1 MFIKNNEDIRIDLIK
16 SIYFLIV
23 DKTTYLYNF
32 FMAVNYKAPIKDI
45 LFAFDVLNSYEKLNN
60 IDRFKDFN
68 IDIAVPAIE
77 ECSKFAE
84 EVLAPINADGD
95 KYGAKYNNGVVNMPP
110 GFIEAYEKFKNA
122 GWASISLPSEIGG
135 GGMPYLLSGGTL
147 EILCT
152 ANMAFILGPG
162 LSIGAISGIN
172 EHASQEQKDKY
183 LPNLVSGDWTG
194 TMNLSEPQ
202 SGSDLNH
209 LITKA
214 DPQEDGTYK
223 ITGTKIWIGSGE
235 HDLSKNIVHLVLARV
250 PGSPEGTKGISMF
263 IVPKYI
269 VNDDSSLGDRNNV
282 NCLSIEE
289 KLGIHGSPTCVME
302 YDGAVG
308 YLVGEE
314 NRGLNYMFTTINE
327 ARIRVGGHGLA
338 CTTGALQG
346 AAQYARDRV
355 QGRPIGMSK
364 ENAKNST
371 IIDHADVRRMLM
383 TIKAYSDAMRY
394 MMYDNQMM
402 LDFSYFGNEDQK
414 NYGEARCGL
423 LTPISKSWISDL
435 SVELTSMAIQ
445 IYGGMGYVEETG
457 VAQYLRDARI
467 APIYAGT
474 NGIQALD
481 LTLKKIHTD
490 EGKVVN
496 NLFDEMIS
504 VSNELNKSDILS
516 KLTESY
522 QFHIKNLMESTEK
535 VRKLMING
543 NQKSISGFAS
553 PYTKM
558 FGQVLGGYY
567 MAKAAIH
574 AEKKYKET
582 EDEYF
587 KDKITLSKF
596 YIEQLLPLS
605 ENNMPPIA
613 SDVNDLFLINSES
626 F

>member
-1 MFIKNNEDIRIDLIK
+1 
-16 SIYFLIV
+16 
-23 DKTTYLYNF
+23 
-32 FMAVNYKAPIKDI
+32 MAVNYKAPVKDI

-60 IDRFKDFN
+60 IVRFKDFN
-68 IDIAVPAIE
+68 LDIAVPAIE

-95 KYGAKYNNGVVNMPP
+95 KHGAKFNKGVVNMPP
-110 GFIEAYEKFKNA
+110 GFIEAYEKFKSA
-122 GWASISLPSEIGG
+122 GWASISLPLEIGG
-135 GGMPYLLSGGTL
+135 GGMPYLLSAGTL

-152 ANMAFILGPG
+152 ANMAFVLGPG

-172 EHASQEQKDKY
+172 QHASQEQKDLY
-183 LPNLVSGDWTG
+183 LPNLVSGEWTG

-209 LITKA
+209 LTTKA
-214 DPQEDGTYK
+214 EPQEDGTYK

-235 HDLSKNIVHLVLARV
+235 HDLSENIVHLVLARV
-250 PGSPEGTKGISMF
+250 PDSPEGTKGISMF

-269 VNDDSSLGDRNNV
+269 VNDDSSLGERNNV
-282 NCLSIEE
+282 NCISIEE

-302 YDGAVG
+302 YNGAIG
-308 YLVGEE
+308 YLVGEK
-314 NRGLNYMFTTINE
+314 NRGLSYMFTTINE

-346 AAQYARDRV
+346 AAQYARERV
-355 QGRPIGMSK
+355 QGRPVGMSK
-364 ENAKNST
+364 EDAKNST

-402 LDFSYFGNEDQK
+402 LDFLYFGNDDQRE
-414 NYGEARCGL
+414 YGEARGGL

-457 VAQYLRDARI
+457 VAQYYRDARI

-481 LTLKKIHTD
+481 LALRKIHVD
-490 EGKVVN
+490 DGKAVN
-496 NLFDEMIS
+496 NLFDEMLL
-504 VSNELNKSDILS
+504 VSSELKNCERLS
-516 KLTESY
+516 KLYESY
-522 QFHIKNLMESTEK
+522 EFHIKNLMESTEK
-535 VRKLMING
+535 VRKLLIND

-567 MAKAAIH
+567 MAKAAVL
-574 AEKKYKET
+574 ADKKYKET
-582 EDEYF
+582 DEEFY

-605 ENNMPPIA
+605 ATNMPPIDC
-613 SDVNDLFLINSES
+613 DVDDLFSIKNED

>member
-1 MFIKNNEDIRIDLIK
+1 
-16 SIYFLIV
+16 
-23 DKTTYLYNF
+23 
-32 FMAVNYKAPIKDI
+32 MAVNYKAPIKDI

-60 IDRFKDFN
+60 IVRFKDFN
-68 IDIAVPAIE
+68 LDIAVPAIE

-95 KYGAKYNNGVVNMPP
+95 KHGAKFNKGVVNMPP
-110 GFIEAYEKFKNA
+110 GFIEAYEKFKSA
-122 GWASISLPSEIGG
+122 GWASISLPLEIGG
-135 GGMPYLLSGGTL
+135 GGMPYLLSAGTL

-152 ANMAFILGPG
+152 ANMAFVLGPG

-172 EHASQEQKDKY
+172 QHASQEQKDLY
-183 LPNLVSGDWTG
+183 LPNLVSGEWTG

-209 LITKA
+209 LTTKA
-214 DPQEDGTYK
+214 EPQEDGTYK

-235 HDLSKNIVHLVLARV
+235 HDLSENIVHLVLARV
-250 PGSPEGTKGISMF
+250 PDSPEGTKGISMF

-269 VNDDSSLGDRNNV
+269 VNDDSSLGERNNV
-282 NCLSIEE
+282 NCISIEE

-302 YDGAVG
+302 YDGAIG

-355 QGRPIGMSK
+355 QGRPVGMSK
-364 ENAKNST
+364 EDAKNST

-402 LDFSYFGNEDQK
+402 LDFLYFGNDDQRE
-414 NYGEARCGL
+414 YGEARGGL

-457 VAQYLRDARI
+457 VAQYYRDARI

-481 LTLKKIHTD
+481 LALRKIHVD
-490 EGKVVN
+490 DGKSVN
-496 NLFDEMIS
+496 NLFDEMLL
-504 VSNELNKSDILS
+504 VSSELKNSERLS
-516 KLTESY
+516 KLYELY
-522 QFHIKNLMESTEK
+522 EFHIKNLMESTEK
-535 VRKLMING
+535 VRKLLIND

-567 MAKAAIH
+567 MAKAAVL
-574 AEKKYKET
+574 ADKKYKET
-582 EDEYF
+582 DEEFY

-605 ENNMPPIA
+605 ATNMPPIDC
-613 SDVNDLFLINSES
+613 DVDDLFSIKNED

>member
-1 MFIKNNEDIRIDLIK
+1 
-16 SIYFLIV
+16 
-23 DKTTYLYNF
+23 
-32 FMAVNYKAPIKDI
+32 MAVNYKAPVKDI

-60 IDRFKDFN
+60 IVRFKDFN
-68 IDIAVPAIE
+68 LDIAVPAIE

-95 KYGAKYNNGVVNMPP
+95 KHGAKFNKGVVNMPP
-110 GFIEAYEKFKNA
+110 GFIEAYEKFKSA
-122 GWASISLPSEIGG
+122 GWASISLPLEIGG
-135 GGMPYLLSGGTL
+135 GGMPYLLSAGTL

-152 ANMAFILGPG
+152 ANMAFVLGPG

-172 EHASQEQKDKY
+172 QHASQEQKDLY
-183 LPNLVSGDWTG
+183 LPNLVSGEWTG

-209 LITKA
+209 LTTKA
-214 DPQEDGTYK
+214 EPQEDGTYK

-235 HDLSKNIVHLVLARV
+235 HDLSENIVHLVLARV
-250 PGSPEGTKGISMF
+250 PDSPEGTKGISMF

-269 VNDDSSLGDRNNV
+269 VNDDSSLGERNNV
-282 NCLSIEE
+282 NCISIEE

-302 YDGAVG
+302 YNGAIG
-308 YLVGEE
+308 YLVGEK
-314 NRGLNYMFTTINE
+314 NRGLSYMFTTINE

-355 QGRPIGMSK
+355 QGRPVGISK
-364 ENAKNST
+364 EDAKNST

-402 LDFSYFGNEDQK
+402 LDFLYFGNDDQRE
-414 NYGEARCGL
+414 YGEARGGL

-457 VAQYLRDARI
+457 VAQYYRDARI

-481 LTLKKIHTD
+481 LALRKIHVD
-490 EGKVVN
+490 DGKAVN
-496 NLFDEMIS
+496 NLFDEMLL
-504 VSNELNKSDILS
+504 VSSELKNSERLS
-516 KLTESY
+516 KLYESY
-522 QFHIKNLMESTEK
+522 EFHIKNLMESTEK
-535 VRKLMING
+535 VRKLLIND

-567 MAKAAIH
+567 MAKAAVL
-574 AEKKYKET
+574 ADKKYKET
-582 EDEYF
+582 DEEFY

-605 ENNMPPIA
+605 ATNMPPIDC
-613 SDVNDLFLINSES
+613 DVDDLFSIKNED

>member
-1 MFIKNNEDIRIDLIK
+1 
-16 SIYFLIV
+16 
-23 DKTTYLYNF
+23 
-32 FMAVNYKAPIKDI
+32 MAVNYKAPVKDI

-68 IDIAVPAIE
+68 LDIAIPAIE

-95 KYGAKYNNGVVNMPP
+95 KHGAKFNNGLVNMPP

-122 GWASISLPSEIGG
+122 GWASISLPLEIGG

-152 ANMAFILGPG
+152 ANMAFVLGPG
-162 LSIGAISGIN
+162 LSIGAISGIYQ
-172 EHASQEQKDKY
+172 HASQEQKDLY

-209 LITKA
+209 LTTKA
-214 DPQEDGTYK
+214 EPQEDGTYK

-235 HDLSKNIVHLVLARV
+235 HDLSDNIVHLVLARA
-250 PGSPEGTKGISMF
+250 PDSPEGTKGISMF

-269 VNDDSSLGDRNNV
+269 VNDDSSLGERNNV
-282 NCLSIEE
+282 NCISIEE

-308 YLVGEE
+308 YLVGEK
-314 NRGLNYMFTTINE
+314 NQGLSYMFTTINE

-355 QGRPIGMSK
+355 QGRPVGMSK
-364 ENAKNST
+364 EDAKNST

-402 LDFSYFGNEDQK
+402 LDFLYFGNDDQK
-414 NYGEARCGL
+414 KYGEARGGL

-457 VAQYLRDARI
+457 VAQYFRDARI

-481 LTLKKIHTD
+481 LLR
-490 EGKVVN
+490 
-496 NLFDEMIS
+496 
-504 VSNELNKSDILS
+504 
-516 KLTESY
+516 
-522 QFHIKNLMESTEK
+522 
-535 VRKLMING
+535 RKLFQENG
-543 NQKSISGFAS
+543 NTYKRVINVVKNTIDICINSN
-553 PYTKM
+553 Y
-558 FGQVLGGYY
+558 VE
-567 MAKAAIH
+567 IH
-574 AEKKYKET
+574 
-582 EDEYF
+582 
-587 KDKITLSKF
+587 
-596 YIEQLLPLS
+596 
-605 ENNMPPIA
+605 PIA
-613 SDVNDLFLINSES
+613 RLLLQAVNDLEDCCKWLIKTYASNPEQAASGATPFISMFGWILGGWIMVKSAYKSNLLLEKNSEDKFAKEKINTAIFYCNTYLPIAAS
-626 F
+626 FKSTIKSSYYPLENFA

>member
-1 MFIKNNEDIRIDLIK
+1 
-16 SIYFLIV
+16 
-23 DKTTYLYNF
+23 
-32 FMAVNYKAPIKDI
+32 MAVNYKAPVKDI

-60 IDRFKDFN
+60 IVRFKDFN
-68 IDIAVPAIE
+68 LDIAVPAIE

-95 KYGAKYNNGVVNMPP
+95 KHGAKFNKGVVNMPP
-110 GFIEAYEKFKNA
+110 GFIEAYEKFKSA
-122 GWASISLPSEIGG
+122 GWASISLPLEIGG
-135 GGMPYLLSGGTL
+135 GGMPYLLSAGTL

-152 ANMAFILGPG
+152 ANMAFVLGPG

-172 EHASQEQKDKY
+172 QHASQEQKDLY
-183 LPNLVSGDWTG
+183 LPNLVSGEWTG

-209 LITKA
+209 LTTKA
-214 DPQEDGTYK
+214 EPQEDGTYK

-235 HDLSKNIVHLVLARV
+235 HDLSENIVHLVLARI
-250 PGSPEGTKGISMF
+250 PDSPEGTKGISMF

-269 VNDDSSLGDRNNV
+269 VNDDSSLGERNNV
-282 NCLSIEE
+282 NCISIEE

-302 YDGAVG
+302 YNGAIG
-308 YLVGEE
+308 YLVGEK
-314 NRGLNYMFTTINE
+314 NRGLSYMFTTINE

-355 QGRPIGMSK
+355 QGRPVGMSK
-364 ENAKNST
+364 EDAKNST

-402 LDFSYFGNEDQK
+402 LDFLYFGNDDQRE
-414 NYGEARCGL
+414 YGEARGGL

-457 VAQYLRDARI
+457 VAQYYRDARI

-481 LTLKKIHTD
+481 LALRKIHVD
-490 EGKVVN
+490 DGKAVN
-496 NLFDEMIS
+496 NLFDEMLL
-504 VSNELNKSDILS
+504 VSSELKNSERLS
-516 KLTESY
+516 KLYESY
-522 QFHIKNLMESTEK
+522 EFHIKNLMESTEK
-535 VRKLMING
+535 VRKLLIND

-567 MAKAAIH
+567 MAKAAVL
-574 AEKKYKET
+574 ADKKYKET
-582 EDEYF
+582 DEEFY

-605 ENNMPPIA
+605 ATNMPPIDC
-613 SDVNDLFLINSES
+613 DVDDLFSIKNED

>member
-1 MFIKNNEDIRIDLIK
+1 
-16 SIYFLIV
+16 
-23 DKTTYLYNF
+23 
-32 FMAVNYKAPIKDI
+32 MAVNYKAPVKDI

-60 IDRFKDFN
+60 IVRFKDFN
-68 IDIAVPAIE
+68 LDIAVPAIE

-95 KYGAKYNNGVVNMPP
+95 KHGAKFNKGVVNMPP
-110 GFIEAYEKFKNA
+110 GFIEAYEKFKSA
-122 GWASISLPSEIGG
+122 GWASISLPLEIGG
-135 GGMPYLLSGGTL
+135 GGMPYLLSAGTL

-152 ANMAFILGPG
+152 ANMAFVLGPG

-172 EHASQEQKDKY
+172 QHASQEQKDLY
-183 LPNLVSGDWTG
+183 LPNLVSGEWTG

-209 LITKA
+209 LTTKA
-214 DPQEDGTYK
+214 EPQEDGTYK

-235 HDLSKNIVHLVLARV
+235 HDLSENIVHLVLARV
-250 PGSPEGTKGISMF
+250 PDSPEGTKGISMF

-269 VNDDSSLGDRNNV
+269 VNDDSSLGERNNV
-282 NCLSIEE
+282 NCISIEE

-302 YDGAVG
+302 YNGAIG
-308 YLVGEE
+308 YLVGEK
-314 NRGLNYMFTTINE
+314 NRGLSYMFTTINE

-355 QGRPIGMSK
+355 QGRPVGMSK
-364 ENAKNST
+364 EDAKNST

-402 LDFSYFGNEDQK
+402 LDFLYFGNDDQRE
-414 NYGEARCGL
+414 YGEARGGL

-457 VAQYLRDARI
+457 VAQYYRDARI

-481 LTLKKIHTD
+481 LALRKIHVD
-490 EGKVVN
+490 DGKAVN
-496 NLFDEMIS
+496 NLFDEMLL
-504 VSNELNKSDILS
+504 VSSELKNSERLS
-516 KLTESY
+516 KLYESY
-522 QFHIKNLMESTEK
+522 EFHIKNLMESTEK
-535 VRKLMING
+535 VRKLLIND

-567 MAKAAIH
+567 MAKAAVL
-574 AEKKYKET
+574 ADKKYKET
-582 EDEYF
+582 DEEFY

-605 ENNMPPIA
+605 VTNMPPID
-613 SDVNDLFLINSES
+613 SDVDDLFMINREN